1 MFLVTNETNKFVVVQ
16 SNELIEASYSPE
28 LTTRAHKVARL
39 ILSLISPDDKDL
51 KLYTVPI
58 STLKDFLGYKEN
70 TTWGNFYP
78 ELKDIADRLNKE
90 PIVIKTQDKVTT
102 AYFIAGYEVD
112 SAARTV
118 TFEVSLL
125 LKPYLLAL
133 KRNFT
138 RYPLHYIARLRSA
151 YSIRLYELLSQYRN
165 IGHRT
170 FELAALQQLL
180 GSNYEFYANFKDKV
194 LTIAKRDLDA
204 NTDITF
210 EYQEIKT
217 ARKVTALKFSI
228 LSNSSVEKAEN
239 TANADGT
246 SRDNREGVSVQNLV
260 AKTAS
265 FSAFSEE
272 TLVKLTKIGLKT
284 TAIKRYEGM
293 GFGIV
298 VDEKAREQAVLRCEN
313 NLETYF
319 LEKCAL
325 CEKSGR
331 VGARN
336 QAGFLVKA
344 LQEDWQPTA
353 AKQEKTIVQKPLTK
367 SNAAEIKRLEA
378 QIRQAKQEMDAAK
391 QPIYDHII
399 ENTEGAFR
407 RIFDEVREASGSLT
421 STIFPANESPKVIFQ
436 KNGMASNLLKI
447 KMEDVYKTEFAAIYK
462 SYGVVLVDLEQQLVA
477 LKNT

>member
-1 MFLVTNETNKFVVVQ
+1 MFLLTNETNKFVVVQ

-70 TTWGNFYP
+70 TSWGNFYP
-78 ELKDIADRLNKE
+78 EMKDIADRLNKE

-102 AYFIAGYEVD
+102 AYFIAGYEMD

-170 FELAALQQLL
+170 FELGALQLLL
-180 GSNYEFYANFKDKV
+180 GSNYEYYANFKDKV
-194 LTIAKRDLDA
+194 LSIAKRDLDA

-210 EYQEIKT
+210 AYEEIKT
-217 ARKVTALKFSI
+217 GRKVTALKFTI
-228 LSNSSVEKAEN
+228 LGNSVSVIAKDEA
-239 TANADGT
+239 T
-246 SRDNREGVSVQNLV
+246 EGVSNDVQIQTLV
-260 AKTAS
+260 A
-265 FSAFSEE
+265 E
-272 TLVKLTKIGLKT
+272 TTGNAAISDETIKKLTKLGLKS
-284 TAIKRYEGM
+284 AALKRYEKQ
-293 GFGIV
+293 GFAVIA
-298 VDEKAREQAVLRCEN
+298 DEKAREQAVLRCQN
-313 NLETYF
+313 NIETYF
-319 LEKCAL
+319 LEKWVL
-325 CEKSGR
+325 CEKSSR

-336 QAGFLVKA
+336 QAGFFVKA
-344 LQEDWQPTA
+344 LQEDWQPMS
-353 AKQEKTIVQKPLTK
+353 AKQETVEKAKTITK
-367 SNAAEIKRLEA
+367 TNAEDIKRLEA
-378 QIRQAKQEMDAAK
+378 QIRQTKQAFDAAK
-391 QPIYDHII
+391 QPIFDQIVG
-399 ENTEGAFR
+399 NTEGAFT
-407 RIFDEVREASGSLT
+407 RIFEEVRAKSGSVT
-421 STIFPANESPKVIFQ
+421 ATIFPANESPIAIFQ

-447 KMEDVYKTEFAAIYK
+447 KIEEIYK
-462 SYGVVLVDLEQQLVA
+462 DQFSELNKFYGVALSDLEQKLLA
-477 LKNT
+477 LKGS

>member
-1 MFLVTNETNKFVVVQ
+1 MFLLTNETNKFVVVQ

-70 TTWGNFYP
+70 TSWGNFYP
-78 ELKDIADRLNKE
+78 EMKDIADRLNKE

-102 AYFIAGYEVD
+102 AYFIAGYEMD

-151 YSIRLYELLSQYRN
+151 YSIRLYELLCQYRN

-170 FELAALQQLL
+170 FELGALQLL
-180 GSNYEFYANFKDKV
+180 VGSNYEYYANFKDKV
-194 LTIAKRDLDA
+194 LSIAKRDLDA

-210 EYQEIKT
+210 DYEEIKT
-217 ARKVTALKFSI
+217 GRKVTALRFTI
-228 LSNSSVEKAEN
+228 LGNAASDTEGGSNELQIQ
-239 TANADGT
+239 T
-246 SRDNREGVSVQNLV
+246 LV
-260 AKTAS
+260 AETTLNVGI
-265 FSAFSEE
+265 SEE
-272 TLVKLTKIGLKT
+272 TVKKLTKLGLKS
-284 TAIKRYEGM
+284 AALKRYERQ
-293 GFGIV
+293 GFTVI
-298 VDEKAREQAVLRCEN
+298 VDEKTREQAVLRCQN
-313 NLETYF
+313 NIETYF
-319 LEKCAL
+319 LEKWAL
-325 CEKSGR
+325 CEKSSK

-336 QAGFLVKA
+336 QAGFFVKA
-344 LQEDWQPTA
+344 LQEDWQPMT
-353 AKQEKTIVQKPLTK
+353 AKQETAEKTKPTTK
-367 SNAAEIKRLEA
+367 TNTEDIKRLEA
-378 QIRQAKQEMDAAK
+378 QIRQTKQAFEAAK
-391 QPIYDHII
+391 QPIFDQIV
-399 ENTEGAFR
+399 ENTEGGFT
-407 RIFDEVREASGSLT
+407 RIFEEVRAKSGSVT
-421 STIFPANESPKVIFQ
+421 STIFPANESPTAIFQ

-447 KMEDVYKTEFAAIYK
+447 KIEEVYKDQFLELNKF
-462 SYGVVLVDLEQQLVA
+462 YGVALSDLEQKLLA
-477 LKNT
+477 LKGG

>member
-1 MFLVTNETNKFVVVQ
+1 MFLLTNETNKFVVVQ

-70 TTWGNFYP
+70 TSWGNFYP
-78 ELKDIADRLNKE
+78 EMKDIADRLNKE

-102 AYFIAGYEVD
+102 AYFIAGYEMD

-170 FELAALQQLL
+170 FELGALQLLL
-180 GSNYEFYANFKDKV
+180 GSNYEYYANFKDKV
-194 LTIAKRDLDA
+194 LSIAKRDLDA

-210 EYQEIKT
+210 DYDEIKT
-217 ARKVTALKFSI
+217 GRKVTALKFTI
-228 LSNSSVEKAEN
+228 LSNSTTHTEGGTEDAPIQTLMAKRVT
-239 TANADGT
+239 TAGISN
-246 SRDNREGVSVQNLV
+246 
-260 AKTAS
+260 
-265 FSAFSEE
+265 E
-272 TLVKLTKIGLKT
+272 TIQKLTKLGLKSAT
-284 TAIKRYEGM
+284 LKRYEKA
-293 GFGIV
+293 GFTVIA
-298 VDEKAREQAVLRCEN
+298 DEKARERAVLRCEN
-313 NLETYF
+313 NIEIYF
-319 LEKCAL
+319 LEKWTL

-331 VGARN
+331 GETRN
-336 QAGFLVKA
+336 QAGFFVKA
-344 LQEDWQPTA
+344 LQEDWQPMST
-353 AKQEKTIVQKPLTK
+353 KQEKYDKPEFVTK
-367 SNAAEIKRLEA
+367 TNPLDVKRLEA
-378 QIRQAKQEMDAAK
+378 QIRETKQAWEIEK
-391 QPIYDHII
+391 QPIFDRIV
-399 ENTEGAFR
+399 ENTEGVFSP
-407 RIFDEVREASGSLT
+407 IFEEVRAKSGSLT
-421 STIFPANESPKVIFQ
+421 STIFPAHESPQAIFQ

-447 KMEDVYKTEFAAIYK
+447 KIEEVFKDQFLKINKF
-462 SYGVVLVDLEQQLVA
+462 YGVALSDLEQQLAA
-477 LKNT
+477 LKGS

>member
-1 MFLVTNETNKFVVVQ
+1 MFLLTNETNKFVVVQ

-70 TTWGNFYP
+70 TSWGNFYP
-78 ELKDIADRLNKE
+78 EMKDIADRLNKE

-102 AYFIAGYEVD
+102 AYFIAGYEMD

-170 FELAALQQLL
+170 FELGALQLLL
-180 GSNYEFYANFKDKV
+180 GSNYEYYANFKDKV
-194 LTIAKRDLDA
+194 LSIAKRDLDA

-210 EYQEIKT
+210 DCEEIKT
-217 ARKVTALKFSI
+217 GRKVTALKFMI
-228 LSNSSVEKAEN
+228 FSNSVSNVPH
-239 TANADGT
+239 T
-246 SRDNREGVSVQNLV
+246 EGVVEDVPSQTLML
-260 AKTAS
+260 KTS
-265 FSAFSEE
+265 LQPTVSNE
-272 TLVKLTKIGLKT
+272 TIQKLTKLGLK
-284 TAIKRYEGM
+284 AAALKRYEKA
-293 GFGIV
+293 GFTVIA
-298 VDEKAREQAVLRCEN
+298 DEKAREEAVLRCEN
-313 NLETYF
+313 NIEIYF
-319 LEKCAL
+319 LEKWAL

-331 VGARN
+331 GETRN
-336 QAGFLVKA
+336 QAGFFVKA
-344 LQEDWQPTA
+344 LQEDWQPMAT
-353 AKQEKTIVQKPLTK
+353 KQEKIDKPTPATK
-367 SNAAEIKRLEA
+367 TNTLDVKRLEA
-378 QIRQAKQEMDAAK
+378 HIRETKQAWEAEK
-391 QPIYDHII
+391 QPIFDKIV
-399 ENTEGAFR
+399 ENTEGGFSS
-407 RIFDEVREASGSLT
+407 IFEEVRAKSGSLT
-421 STIFPANESPKVIFQ
+421 STIFPAHESPKTIFQ

-447 KMEDVYKTEFAAIYK
+447 KIEEVFKDQFLKINKF
-462 SYGVVLVDLEQQLVA
+462 YGVALSDLEQQLAAV
-477 LKNT
+477 KGS

>member
-1 MFLVTNETNKFVVVQ
+1 MFLLTNETNKFVVVQ

-70 TTWGNFYP
+70 TSWGNFYP
-78 ELKDIADRLNKE
+78 EMKDIADRLNKE

-102 AYFIAGYEVD
+102 AYFIAGYEMD

-170 FELAALQQLL
+170 FELGNLQQLL
-180 GSNYEFYANFKDKV
+180 GSNYEYYANFKDKV
-194 LTIAKRDLDA
+194 LSIAKRDLDA

-210 EYQEIKT
+210 EYEEIKT
-217 ARKVTALKFSI
+217 GRKVTGLKFSI
-228 LSNSSVEKAEN
+228 ISNSGVDTEGAAESES
-239 TANADGT
+239 TQGSMPKSANQAT
-246 SRDNREGVSVQNLV
+246 L
-260 AKTAS
+260 
-265 FSAFSEE
+265 SEQ
-272 TLVKLTKIGLKT
+272 TIQKLTKLGFKSSVL
-284 TAIKRYEGM
+284 KRYEKL
-293 GFGIV
+293 GFGVI
-298 VDEKAREQAVLRCEN
+298 VDEKARGQAILRCEN

-319 LEKCAL
+319 LEKWAL

-331 VGARN
+331 GEARN
-336 QAGFLVKA
+336 QAGFFVKA
-344 LQEDWQPTA
+344 LQEDWQPMPT
-353 AKQEKTIVQKPLTK
+353 KQETADKTKPTTK
-367 SNAAEIKRLEA
+367 TNALDIKRLEA
-378 QIRQAKQEMDAAK
+378 QIRETKQAWEAAK
-391 QPIYDHII
+391 QPIFDKIV
-399 ENTEGAFR
+399 ENRDGVFAP
-407 RIFDEVREASGSLT
+407 IFEEVRAKSGSLT
-421 STIFPANESPKVIFQ
+421 STIFPANETPKAIFQ
-436 KNGMASNLLKI
+436 KNGMAANLLKI
-447 KMEDVYKTEFAAIYK
+447 KIEEVFNDQFLKINK
-462 SYGVVLVDLEQQLVA
+462 SYGVALLDLEQQLVA
-477 LKNT
+477 LKGS

>member
-1 MFLVTNETNKFVVVQ
+1 MFLLTNETNKFVVVQ

-58 STLKDFLGYKEN
+58 NTLKDFLGYKEN
-70 TTWGNFYP
+70 TSWGNFYP
-78 ELKDIADRLNKE
+78 EMKDIADRLNKE

-102 AYFIAGYEVD
+102 AYFIAGYEMD

-151 YSIRLYELLSQYRN
+151 YSIRLYELLCQYKN

-170 FELAALQQLL
+170 FELGALQLLL
-180 GSNYEFYANFKDKV
+180 GSNYEYYANFKDKV
-194 LTIAKRDLDA
+194 LSIAKRDLDA

-210 EYQEIKT
+210 AYEEIKT
-217 ARKVTALKFSI
+217 GRKVTALKFTI
-228 LSNSSVEKAEN
+228 LSNSPSDTEGESNGIEIQPLIAQTATN
-239 TANADGT
+239 TP
-246 SRDNREGVSVQNLV
+246 VS
-260 AKTAS
+260 
-265 FSAFSEE
+265 SE
-272 TLVKLTKIGLKT
+272 TIQKLTKLGLKL
-284 TAIKRYEGM
+284 AALKRYEQQ
-293 GFGIV
+293 GFAVIA
-298 VDEKAREQAVLRCEN
+298 DEKTREQAVLRCHN
-313 NLETYF
+313 SLETYF
-319 LEKCAL
+319 LEKWTL

-336 QAGFLVKA
+336 QAGFFVKA
-344 LQEDWQPTA
+344 LQEDWQPMS
-353 AKQEKTIVQKPLTK
+353 AKQENVEKPKPVVKT
-367 SNAAEIKRLEA
+367 NATDIKRLEV
-378 QIRQAKQEMDAAK
+378 QIRQTKQAFDVAKQLIFD
-391 QPIYDHII
+391 QIV
-399 ENTEGAFR
+399 ENRDGGFS
-407 RIFDEVREASGSLT
+407 RIFEDVRAKSGSVT
-421 STIFPANESPKVIFQ
+421 ATIFPANESPIGIFQ

-447 KMEDVYKTEFAAIYK
+447 KMEEVYKDQFSELNKF
-462 SYGVVLVDLEQQLVA
+462 YGVALSDLEKQLSA
-477 LKNT
+477 LKER

>member
-1 MFLVTNETNKFVVVQ
+1 MFLLTNETNKFVVVQ

-70 TTWGNFYP
+70 TSWGNFYP
-78 ELKDIADRLNKE
+78 EMKDIADRLNKE

-102 AYFIAGYEVD
+102 AYFIAGYEMD

-151 YSIRLYELLSQYRN
+151 YSIRLYELLCQYRN

-170 FELAALQQLL
+170 FELGALQLLL
-180 GSNYEFYANFKDKV
+180 GSNYEYYANFKDKV
-194 LTIAKRDLDA
+194 LSIAKRDLDA

-210 EYQEIKT
+210 DYEEIKT
-217 ARKVTALKFSI
+217 GRKVTALKFTI
-228 LSNSSVEKAEN
+228 LSNSVSD
-239 TANADGT
+239 T
-246 SRDNREGVSVQNLV
+246 EGGDVAQIQTLV
-260 AKTAS
+260 A
-265 FSAFSEE
+265 E
-272 TLVKLTKIGLKT
+272 TTTNAGISDETVKKLTKLGLKSA
-284 TAIKRYEGM
+284 AIKRYERQ
-293 GFGIV
+293 GFAVI
-298 VDEKAREQAVLRCEN
+298 VDEKTREQAVSRCHN

-319 LEKCAL
+319 LEKWAL
-325 CEKSGR
+325 SEKSSR

-336 QAGFLVKA
+336 QAGFFVKA
-344 LQEDWQPTA
+344 LQEDWQPMS
-353 AKQEKTIVQKPLTK
+353 AKQETIEKSKSITKTNTE
-367 SNAAEIKRLEA
+367 EIKRLEA
-378 QIRQAKQEMDAAK
+378 QIRQTKQAFDAAK
-391 QPIYDHII
+391 QPIFDQIVG
-399 ENTEGAFR
+399 NTEGGFA
-407 RIFDEVREASGSLT
+407 RIFEEVRAKSGSVT
-421 STIFPANESPKVIFQ
+421 STIFPANESPIAIFQ

-447 KMEDVYKTEFAAIYK
+447 KIEEIYK
-462 SYGVVLVDLEQQLVA
+462 DQFLELNKFYGVALSDLEQKLSA
-477 LKNT
+477 LKGS